1 MTITDIAT
9 TVGMRRRH
17 IYKWIQRFVQEGLDG
32 LHDKPGRG
40 HRLRPLPD
48 DLRAQHEMDAG

>member
-17 IYKWIQRFVQEGLDG
+17 IYKWIQRFVQEGLGG

-48 DLRAQHEMDAG
+48 YLREQHEMDAG